1 MQDGPGWLLHHAGAI
16 LIANRSIIRVAIGIG
31 AGILSVGPP
40 NTRSNEGSGMD
51 TSSDGP
57 SRQPETHAGEPGRR
71 RRWPFVVGG
80 LVALGLVGLIVFAV
94 VLILLA
100 ASGPTAPAVYD
111 EEYVSGNGPDK
122 VAVVPVEG
130 VIAPADDTLGGTVP
144 TSTPEGLTDALRQ
157 AGSDPSV
164 VAVVLEIDSPGGGV
178 TASDEMHQ
186 SVLDFE
192 ENTGEPVVVSMQD
205 VTASGG
211 YYISTAADRIVA
223 NKTTLTGSLG
233 VIIPLTNF
241 AEAAD
246 KYGIKQVVIKSGKY
260 KDMGS
265 AFREMTPKERDILQ
279 SIVDDLYA
287 QFVDVISEGRDIPK
301 DRVREIADGRVYS
314 GLQAKKLGLIDSFG
328 GLDEASAIAGNLAG
342 TSDTTVVR
350 YVQQPSFTDTLLALL
365 APGKSQA
372 EQIMDAAG
380 LNLEPKPYYLY
391 RP

>member
-16 LIANRSIIRVAIGIG
+16 LIANRSIIRVAIG
-31 AGILSVGPP
+31 AGILSVGPA

-94 VLILLA
+94 VLILVA

-233 VIIPLTNF
+233 VIIPLPNF

-265 AFREMTPKERDILQ
+265 SFREMTPKERDILQ

>member
-1 MQDGPGWLLHHAGAI
+1 M
-16 LIANRSIIRVAIGIG
+16 
-31 AGILSVGPP
+31 
-40 NTRSNEGSGMD
+40 
-51 TSSDGP
+51 
-57 SRQPETHAGEPGRR
+57 
-71 RRWPFVVGG
+71 
-80 LVALGLVGLIVFAV
+80 ALGLIGLAILAV
-94 VLILLA
+94 VLILA
-100 ASGPTAPAVYD
+100 AGGPTAPAVYA
-111 EEYVSGNGPDK
+111 EEYVAGDGASRI
-122 VAVVPVEG
+122 AVVPVEG
-130 VIAPADDTLGGTVP
+130 TIATADNTVGGIQP
-144 TSTPEGLTDALRQ
+144 TTTPEGLADALRQ
-157 AGSDPSV
+157 AGQDTSV
-164 VAVVLEIDSPGGGV
+164 VAVVIEVNSPGGGV

-186 SVLDFE
+186 SILDFKK
-192 ENTGEPVVVSMQD
+192 NTGKPVVVSMGD
-205 VTASGG
+205 TAASGG

-223 NKTTLTGSLG
+223 HETTLTGSLG
-233 VIIPLTNF
+233 VIIPLPNF

-265 AFREMTPKERDILQ
+265 AFREMTPEERDILQ
-279 SIVDDLYA
+279 SFVDDLYA

-350 YVQQPSFTDTLLALL
+350 YVQQPSFTDTLLARL
-365 APGKSQA
+365 ALEKPQA